1 MSEMEK
7 DNIVPNENDNEEEYQ
22 QPQEGKTIDAKEIEL
37 TNIIEESVTPEDAT
51 EKPQKVDREEEHV
64 TQDGAESREKKETKK
79 QRKARRRLPSLPAEE
94 IAKQLTFCNTVG
106 LRGVMILLLILTV
119 SAMHFLALYE
129 YTYKFNY
136 MKREGIWIFFMFFL
150 LFLLLVIYLLTSW
163 KRLTKRWIIR
173 NYGENRNSRNIS
185 SLQNLARLY
194 SRYFGVEKGKFF
206 FFRLYLFEIIENWV
220 QFYNIQT
227 IHLCTLPL
235 AWSMCFSFVLIAESS
250 YRAFSLAIEIK
261 LTCHLFFNF
270 FSGFR

>member
-37 TNIIEESVTPEDAT
+37 TNIIEENVTPEDAT
-51 EKPQKVDREEEHV
+51 EKPRKADREEEHV
-64 TQDGAESREKKETKK
+64 TQDGAETRGKKEKKK
-79 QRKARRRLPSLPAEE
+79 QRRSLHSLSAEE

-119 SAMHFLALYE
+119 SAMHFLALYV

-173 NYGENRNSRNIS
+173 NYGENRNSRNTS
-185 SLQNLARLY
+185 SLQNPTSA
-194 SRYFGVEKGKFF
+194 
-206 FFRLYLFEIIENWV
+206 
-220 QFYNIQT
+220 
-227 IHLCTLPL
+227 
-235 AWSMCFSFVLIAESS
+235 SS
-250 YRAFSLAIEIK
+250 
-261 LTCHLFFNF
+261 LTE
-270 FSGFR
+270 

>member
-1 MSEMEK
+1 MSETEK
-7 DNIVPNENDNEEEYQ
+7 DNSVPNENNNDEQNQ
-22 QPQEGKTIDAKEIEL
+22 QQQEGKTIDAKEIEL
-37 TNIIEESVTPEDAT
+37 TNIIEENVTPEDGT
-51 EKPQKVDREEEHV
+51 ETRKRKKKKRYRN
-64 TQDGAESREKKETKK
+64 GSRQLKLED
-79 QRKARRRLPSLPAEE
+79 
-94 IAKQLTFCNTVG
+94 IVKQLTFCNTVG
-106 LRGVMILLLILTV
+106 LRGVMILLLILNG
-119 SAMHFLALYE
+119 SAMHFLALYV

-173 NYGENRNSRNIS
+173 NYGENRNSRNTS

-194 SRYFGVEKGKFF
+194 SQYFGVEKGKYF

-250 YRAFSLAIEIK
+250 YRAFSLARRLWFSKEKNITVADRNIQYSIDIVID
-261 LTCHLFFNF
+261 LFF
-270 FSGFR
+270 